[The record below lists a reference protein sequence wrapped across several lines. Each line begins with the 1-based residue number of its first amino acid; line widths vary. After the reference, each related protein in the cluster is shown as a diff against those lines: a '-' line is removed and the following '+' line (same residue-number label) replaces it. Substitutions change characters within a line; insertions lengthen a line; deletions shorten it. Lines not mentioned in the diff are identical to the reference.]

1 MSPPMESG
9 IKAMRL
15 VAVLFAITTAT
26 VSGANEPEMVL
37 VPTGPAILGAGLPTG
52 LPGPAPYEVDG
63 FWIDRFE
70 VTNTDFAKFV
80 AATGHAPAM
89 FSDDDA
95 FNGADLPVTGIN
107 WADANAYCEW
117 ADKRLPS
124 EIEWEKAARGPE
136 GQAYPW
142 GAEFNATNAHLSGET
157 PVSILAFEADESPFG
172 VRGMAGNVS
181 EWVSD
186 TRMAAAGICGEGH
199 HGHGGHGA
207 AAAAMPMTPGETCA
221 FIKGNSW
228 SGRPHMTVASNRMW
242 DYTDTFAEFVGFRCA
257 RSVN

>member
-1 MSPPMESG
+1 LT
-9 IKAMRL
+9 KLRKLNLA
-15 VAVLFAITTAT
+15 AVVLAVGTAVVHGT
-26 VSGANEPEMVL
+26 SQPDMVL
-37 VPTGPAILGAGLPTG
+37 VPAGPALLGGGLKMG

-70 VTNTDFAKFV
+70 VTNADFGAFV

-107 WADANAYCEW
+107 WDDANAYCKW
-117 ADKRLPS
+117 AGKRLPS
-124 EIEWEKAARGPE
+124 EIEWEKAARGPS

-142 GAEFNATNAHLSGET
+142 GSQFSAENAHLSGET
-157 PVSILAFEADESPFG
+157 PVSIRAFEADTSPFG

-186 TRMAAAGICGEGH
+186 TRMARAGVCGA
-199 HGHGGHGA
+199 GHGGHGGHGS
-207 AAAAMPMTPGETCA
+207 AAAAMPMALGETCA

-228 SGRPHMTVASNRMW
+228 SGRPHMTPASNRMW
-242 DYTDTFAEFVGFRCA
+242 DYTDTIAEFVGFRCA
-257 RSVN
+257 MSVE